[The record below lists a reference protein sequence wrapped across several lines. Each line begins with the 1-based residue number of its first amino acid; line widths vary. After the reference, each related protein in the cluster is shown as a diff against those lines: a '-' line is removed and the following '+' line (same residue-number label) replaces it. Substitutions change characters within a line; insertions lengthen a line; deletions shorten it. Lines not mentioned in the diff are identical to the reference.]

1 VDGIAISP
9 IDPANQTLFL
19 NDVAKQ
25 TLLICHDSDAAKS
38 DRACYVGTDNTAA
51 GRQAGDLIKK
61 ALPTGGKIMIFVGTL
76 DAQNARER
84 YNGIKE
90 SLAGSNVQIIDVR
103 TDDTD
108 RVRAKANVLDTIVKY
123 GDVSCLVGLWSYNGP
138 AILNAVKESGKAG
151 AIRIVCFDEEEET
164 LAGVKEGAIFAT
176 VVQQP
181 YEFGYQAIKL
191 MDKVLNGDKS
201 AIPADKKI
209 IVPTLGIDKASV
221 DEFAAKLKK
230 QRGK

>member
-1 VDGIAISP
+1 MWLG
-9 IDPANQTLFL
+9 
-19 NDVAKQ
+19 DVG
-25 TLLICHDSDAAKS
+25 DAAM
-38 DRACYVGTDNTAA
+38 
-51 GRQAGDLIKK
+51 K
-61 ALPTGGKIMIFVGTL
+61 A
-76 DAQNARER
+76 
-84 YNGIKE
+84 
-90 SLAGSNVQIIDVR
+90 
-103 TDDTD
+103 
-108 RVRAKANVLDTIVKY
+108 VRA
-123 GDVSCLVGLWSYNGP
+123 VGYETN
-138 AILNAVKESGKAG
+138 
-151 AIRIVCFDEEEET
+151 DEI
-164 LAGVKEGAIFAT
+164 GAIFAT